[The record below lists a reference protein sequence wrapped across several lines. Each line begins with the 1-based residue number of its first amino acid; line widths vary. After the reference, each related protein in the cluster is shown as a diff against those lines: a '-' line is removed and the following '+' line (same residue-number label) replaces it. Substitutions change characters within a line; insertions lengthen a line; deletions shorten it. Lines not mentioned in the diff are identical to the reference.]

1 MAPRAS
7 RSRSAKLRVGKV
19 TVYPHHGSWWVY
31 YRDGGKPV
39 RRKVAST
46 RPDAEQVAAQVN
58 AQLAQGAPT
67 LLAFTAIGVG
77 ELRRAFLDYH
87 ENVLGSTLSTVSRY
101 RAATQHLL
109 DFVSCTPRPPLAH
122 DVRADRFAAYLRE
135 VEVAPNGHANTAKRR
150 LRDKGVQ
157 FILETCR
164 AMYAYA
170 GKKRHL
176 PPYVA
181 NPFAELPID
190 RMRIED
196 SKPIFVFDEATE
208 RAFFENAPRW
218 AFAIHFTLAKT
229 GLRVGELVH
238 LLIEDLDL
246 ARGWLTV
253 RNRPELGWRV
263 KTGHGRI
270 VPLVTELVLV
280 LKMAI
285 GIRVQGLV
293 FVREQLEGC
302 PALSGDSTALVKE
315 FQLRCAAVGRPL
327 TRVERHGLARRVWH
341 EAGAVSADAIRNSFC
356 RLMKKL
362 GHLAATCPKSWRHTF
377 ATLLQDSNVDPLI
390 RQLTLGHATTS
401 AGGLGMTAN
410 YTHTRPETQKNQI
423 EQALRRWPESLK
435 LAQSF
440 SEPLAHGGA

>member
-1 MAPRAS
+1 MAS
-7 RSRSAKLRVGKV
+7 RSRGAPKRVRIGKV
-19 TVYPHHGSWWVY
+19 TVYPHHGSWWLY
-31 YRDGGKPV
+31 YRDGGKPI
-39 RRKVAST
+39 RRKVAAT
-46 RPDAEQVAAQVN
+46 RPDAEQIAAQVN

-67 LLAFTAIGVG
+67 LLAFTAISVSD
-77 ELRRAFLDYH
+77 LRREYLEHH
-87 ENVLGSTLSTVSRY
+87 ENVLASTLSTVNRY

-109 DFVSCTPRPPLAH
+109 DFVSRTSRPPMAH
-122 DVRADRFAAYLRE
+122 EVRADRFAAYLRDI
-135 VEVAPNGHANTAKRR
+135 EVAPNGHANTAKRR

-164 AMYAYA
+164 AMYTYA

-176 PPYVA
+176 PPYVP

-196 SKPIFVFDEATE
+196 SKPVFVFDEATE
-208 RAFFENAPRW
+208 QAFFENTPRW

-246 ARGWLTV
+246 SSGWLTV

-263 KTGHGRI
+263 KTGHGRV

-280 LKMAI
+280 LKAVI

-293 FVREQLEGC
+293 FLRERLEGC
-302 PALSGDSTALVKE
+302 PALGGDSTALIKE
-315 FQLRCAAVGRPL
+315 LKQRCVAVGHPL
-327 TRVERHGLARRVWH
+327 TRVERHALARRVWH
-341 EAGAVSADAIRNSFC
+341 DAGAVSPDEIRNSFC
-356 RLMKKL
+356 RITRKI
-362 GHLAATCPKSWRHTF
+362 GYAAATCPKSWRHSF
-377 ATLLQDSNVDPLI
+377 ATLLQDANVDPLI

-401 AGGLGMTAN
+401 SGGLGMTAN
-410 YTHTRPETQKNQI
+410 YTHTRPETQKHQI
-423 EQALRRWPESLK
+423 EQALRRWPASLK
-435 LAQSF
+435 LAHSF
-440 SEPLAHGGA
+440 SGSVAQGGAS